1 MQIKGKN
8 NWTVADMPE
17 RIIFFTNRLCFCLI
31 TTMRQKKHKHNA
43 LLTFFTRKKTLA
55 KQQPRIVYTV
65 LKKNRDGFFS
75 NGLLWVNRKLL
86 PARRDKWVFLL
97 RYYFSFCSKDRS
109 HKNFQRGTLHWVT
122 RVLSK
127 RTRVFVRIC
136 ITIFQTRIGFFL

>member
-1 MQIKGKN
+1 
-8 NWTVADMPE
+8 
-17 RIIFFTNRLCFCLI
+17 
-31 TTMRQKKHKHNA
+31 MRQKKQKHNA

-65 LKKNRDGFFS
+65 LKKNRDGFFFQRFTLGKPKTFS
-75 NGLLWVNRKLL
+75 RTT
-86 PARRDKWVFLL
+86 RQMVFLL